1 MLELETLV
9 CHNIGRDVDEF
20 KHHYAMKKKEIRV
33 CKGIL

>member
-20 KHHYAMKKKEIRV
+20 RHHYVMKKNK
-33 CKGIL
+33 